1 MSDHVKFYDY
11 YIVEGPEIQALIES
25 FEPIS
30 QKRSE
35 LIKEAMTLV
44 EAVGWV
50 DSQSF
55 GDKGDKLQSFV
66 WKADHNFPCEITIKR
81 RSYMDKVPVIVART
95 RRASAD
101 SGENPGSRCAQPG
114 GFSSRCTSTDTC
126 RNWLPP
132 PPKITPCNGV
142 ISA

>member
-11 YIVEGPEIQALIES
+11 YIVEGPEVQALIES

-35 LIKEAMTLV
+35 LITEAITLV

-55 GDKGDKLQSFV
+55 GDKGINYSHSSGKQ
-66 WKADHNFPCEITIKR
+66 ITISPAKS
-81 RSYMDKVPVIVART
+81 RSKDEAIWI
-95 RRASAD
+95 
-101 SGENPGSRCAQPG
+101 G
-114 GFSSRCTSTDTC
+114 C
-126 RNWLPP
+126 R
-132 PPKITPCNGV
+132 
-142 ISA
+142 

>member
-1 MSDHVKFYDY
+1 MSDHVKFYNY
-11 YIVEGPEIQALIES
+11 YIVEGPEVQALIES

-35 LIKEAMTLV
+35 LITEAITLV

-66 WKADHNFPCEITIKR
+66 WKANHNFPCEITIKR
-81 RSYMDKVPVIVART
+81 RSYMDRVPVIVARGKEILRMGGHST
-95 RRASAD
+95 RNSMKLLKMLMTNSVLSRA
-101 SGENPGSRCAQPG
+101 GLH
-114 GFSSRCTSTDTC
+114 T
-126 RNWLPP
+126 
-132 PPKITPCNGV
+132 
-142 ISA
+142 